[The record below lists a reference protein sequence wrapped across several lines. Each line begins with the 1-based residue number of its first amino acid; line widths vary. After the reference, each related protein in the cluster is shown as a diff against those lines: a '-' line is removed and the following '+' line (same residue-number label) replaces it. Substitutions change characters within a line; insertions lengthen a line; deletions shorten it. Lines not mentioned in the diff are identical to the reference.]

1 MSRRPLYQSQFN
13 DSEQQHITPS
23 FGPVLQDQ
31 SPRQRAF
38 LDDIITRHAKLVQVT
53 HTRVAQNPKELTV
66 SQGEFLE
73 VSLKIRIIKCWRS
86 DF

>member
-1 MSRRPLYQSQFN
+1 MSRRQPYQPQFN
-13 DSEQQHITPS
+13 DNEQQHISPS
-23 FGPVLQDQ
+23 FGPILQEQ

-38 LDDIITRHAKLVQVT
+38 LDDIILRHAKLVQVT

-73 VSLKIRIIKCWRS
+73 VSSKFFKIRV
-86 DF
+86 

>member
-1 MSRRPLYQSQFN
+1 MTSL
-13 DSEQQHITPS
+13 
-23 FGPVLQDQ
+23 FGPILQEQ

-38 LDDIITRHAKLVQVT
+38 LDDIIARRGKLVQVT

-73 VSLKIRIIKCWRS
+73 VSSEVRKTGIVGCYSI
-86 DF
+86 